1 MGQSH
6 CRSLFATV
14 AALAATFYM
23 IAFFYFCIIEKWNIA
38 LWCLGA
44 AMIVYVVAL
53 VLAREEF

>member
-1 MGQSH
+1 
-6 CRSLFATV
+6 V

-23 IAFFYFCIIEKWNIA
+23 VAFFYFCIIEKWNIA

-53 VLAREEF
+53 VFAREEF